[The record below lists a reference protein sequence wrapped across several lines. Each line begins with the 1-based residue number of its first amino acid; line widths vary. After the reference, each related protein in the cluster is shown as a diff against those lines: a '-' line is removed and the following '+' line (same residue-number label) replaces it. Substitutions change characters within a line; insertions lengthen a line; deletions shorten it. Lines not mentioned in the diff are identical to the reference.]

1 MSDTA
6 AALERPATGFA
17 PGWRIDAS
25 YRKLPTDFYTLMAA
39 EKVGGEPILIHANA
53 KAAELL
59 DLDPSVFQDPAFA
72 AAVTGHVPM
81 AGFEPLAMVYS
92 GHQFG
97 QWAGQLGDGRAL
109 LVAQVRNARRELWDV
124 QLKGAG
130 MTPYSRMGD
139 GRAVLRSSIREYLCS
154 EAMAGLGIPTTRAL
168 ALTATREGVR
178 REQVEPGAVVTRLS
192 PSHIRFGHFEH
203 FHHNKRPDLVA
214 LLADHI
220 IGEHF
225 PDLAGREDRYEAWF
239 RAVVSRTAD
248 LIAAWQA
255 VGFAHGVMN
264 TDNMSILGLTM
275 DYGPFGFLD
284 GFDPGFVCN
293 HSDHGGRYAFDR
305 QPAVAHWN
313 LHALAIAL
321 TSLIQV
327 PVLKEALA
335 DYEARF
341 TEGFGL
347 RMRSKLGLAAPVQ
360 GDEALVADLLAVMA
374 RGAADYTLTF
384 RDLADVQEAGSE
396 ERWLRHFAVFAEA
409 DAALWLGRYR
419 ARLAV
424 DPDPGRAAAMD
435 AVNPKYVLRN
445 WVAETVIRAVQQEG
459 DFAMLDRVLGLL
471 QAPFDEH
478 PGLEEFA
485 APPPVG
491 MRDLCV
497 SCSS

>member
-1 MSDTA
+1 MSHADPTA
-6 AALERPATGFA
+6 ALDRPAAGFA

-25 YRKLPTDFYTLMAA
+25 YRKLPGDFYTLMPA
-39 EKVGGEPILIHANA
+39 EKVGPGPVLVHANA
-53 KAAELL
+53 EAAALL
-59 DLDPSVFQDPAFA
+59 DLDPAVFGDPDFV
-72 AAVTGHVPM
+72 AAVTGHLPI
-81 AGFEPLAMVYS
+81 AGFQPLAMVYS

-97 QWAGQLGDGRAL
+97 NWAGQLGDGRAL

-139 GRAVLRSSIREYLCS
+139 GRAVLRSCIREYLCS

-178 REQVEPGAVVTRLS
+178 REQVEPGAVLTRLS

-203 FHHNKRPDLVA
+203 FHHNGRPEMVA
-214 LLADHI
+214 LLADHVI
-220 IGEHF
+220 TEHF
-225 PDLAGREDRYEAWF
+225 PDLLGREGRHEAWF
-239 RAVVSRTAD
+239 RAVVDRTAD
-248 LIAAWQA
+248 LIAGWQA

-284 GFDPGFVCN
+284 AFDPGFICN

-313 LHALAIAL
+313 LHALAVAL
-321 TSLIQV
+321 SSLIPV
-327 PVLKEALA
+327 PVLKEVLGG
-335 DYEARF
+335 YEARF
-341 TEGFGL
+341 AESFAM
-347 RMRSKLGLAAPVQ
+347 RMRGKLGLGAPVE
-360 GDEALVADLLAVMA
+360 GDGALAADLLAVMA
-374 RGAADYTLTF
+374 RGGGADYTLAF
-384 RDLADVQEAGSE
+384 RDLATVEEAGGA
-396 ERWLRHFAVFAEA
+396 ERWLAHFAEA
-409 DAALWLGRYR
+409 EAARWLGRYR

-424 DPDPGRAAAMD
+424 EPDPGRAAAMNR
-435 AVNPKYVLRN
+435 VNPKYVLRN
-445 WVAETVIRAVQQEG
+445 WVAESAIRAVQQEG
-459 DFAMLDRVLGLL
+459 DFAMLDRILVLL

-478 PGLEEFA
+478 PGFEDYA
-485 APPPVG
+485 APPPAG
-491 MRDLCV
+491 MQDLSV